1 MIASSVSSV
10 VSTPAIAR
18 AARTIATEQT
28 NRLTACGS
36 CGSAACGGCSGGA
49 KATAPD
55 ALSDNEHKQ
64 VDALKAR
71 DREVRAHERAHQ
83 AVGGQYAGAASYT
96 FQKGPDGRAYA
107 VGGEV
112 PIDASEIRGAPQA
125 TIDKMQQVKAAA
137 LAPVEPSGQDRK
149 VAALADSKIAQARA
163 ELSRQRGEAGGEGE
177 TAAPG
182 EKLQPSLNQQI
193 AEMRQADTQ
202 SATSSASTAP
212 TDLTAYAAN
221 AYRHQASAVF
231 RGQVCASDLAV
242 PIGMAVQPGK
252 APNHPAQP
260 VAAP

>member
-28 NRLTACGS
+28 NRLAACGS
-36 CGSAACGGCSGGA
+36 CGSAACGGCGGA
-49 KATAPD
+49 SKAKEA
-55 ALSDNEHKQ
+55 AELSDEERKQ

-71 DREVRAHERAHQ
+71 DREVRAHEQAHQ

-96 FQKGPDGRAYA
+96 FQKGPDGRSYA

-112 PIDASEIRGAPQA
+112 PIDASEIKGDPQA

-149 VAALADSKIAQARA
+149 VAALADAKIAQARA
-163 ELSRQRGEAGGEGE
+163 ELNRAQGDEGGEDE
-177 TAAPG
+177 PSASG

-193 AEMRQADTQ
+193 AEMRQADTR
-202 SATSSASTAP
+202 SVTSSASTAP

-231 RGQVCASDLAV
+231 
-242 PIGMAVQPGK
+242 MAT
-252 APNHPAQP
+252 A
-260 VAAP
+260 